1 MNDYQIQQVLIDKKD
16 QLLKFAGFFVQNKV
30 IVNSIEFQRSL
41 RDEWQD
47 NLHIQII
54 NLSNSK

>member
-47 NLHIQII
+47 DLYIQII

>member
-1 MNDYQIQQVLIDKKD
+1 MNYYQIQQVLIDKKD